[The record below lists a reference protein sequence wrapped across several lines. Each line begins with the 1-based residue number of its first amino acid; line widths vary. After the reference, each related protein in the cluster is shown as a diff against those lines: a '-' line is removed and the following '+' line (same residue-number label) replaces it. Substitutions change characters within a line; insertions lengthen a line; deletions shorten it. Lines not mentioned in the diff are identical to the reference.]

1 MSESGDGSN
10 AGVPSAPVSPADR
23 DRVVQVL
30 TRHYTEDRLS
40 DEDLEARLD
49 RVYRVSTLP
58 ELNAIVADLAA
69 PPAAEAAARSATV
82 ARRTEASMLPMPRRF
97 RALLSG
103 REQSVTGVVPE
114 KVRVRALLGYIELD
128 LSRATFE
135 PGITRINVRAMM
147 GYVKVILPPGVRV
160 ESDGHG
166 LFGYFAV
173 NGVGSSDPASRRVV
187 HITGRALFG
196 FAEVHVRSVGHGADR
211 IGPGSGDEAGQAD
224 RQP

>member
-10 AGVPSAPVSPADR
+10 VGVPSAPVSPADR

-40 DEDLEARLD
+40 DEDLETRLD

-58 ELNAIVADLAA
+58 ELNAIVADLASG
-69 PPAAEAAARSATV
+69 PAARAPAAAAPV
-82 ARRTEASMLPMPRRF
+82 ARRADASLVPTPRRY
-97 RALLSG
+97 RVLLSG

-114 KVRVRALLGYIELD
+114 KVRVRARLGYIELD

-135 PGITRINVRAMM
+135 PGVTRINVRAMM
-147 GYVKVILPPGVRV
+147 GYVKVILPHGVRV
-160 ESDGHG
+160 ESDGRG

-173 NGVGSSDPASRRVV
+173 GGMGSSDPASRHVV

-196 FAEVHVRSVGHGADR
+196 FAEVHVRSAGTEADR
-211 IGPGSGDEAGQAD
+211 IGPGPED
-224 RQP
+224 